1 MKQIV
6 LAVAFVLASQPLL
19 AQWDLVTKGAR
30 MARALTR
37 DFTVEEEVALGR
49 VVAARVLA
57 TYPLAENEKLQKYV
71 TLVGRT
77 VALQSSRPD
86 LDWHFAVIETD
97 MVNAFSCPGGYVFI
111 TTGAME
117 QIGSEAEL
125 AVVLGHEIAHATE
138 KHILKE
144 IKRAGVVTEGM
155 SIASEQAG
163 GGGMGDALARKVSD
177 LAYQKLFNTGIG
189 RKEELE
195 ADRVGIEIA
204 TAAGYRSDSYIHFL
218 EALHALASSNNS
230 SFSQLA
236 STHPKPDDRLKVA
249 RAEVSDQGAILD
261 QRWKQWKR

>member
-1 MKQIV
+1 MKRIV
-6 LAVAFVLASQPLL
+6 LVLALTLASQPLL

-57 TYPLAENEKLQKYV
+57 TYPLADDDKLQKYV
-71 TLVGRT
+71 TLVGKT

-86 LDWHFAVIETD
+86 LAWHFAVIETD

-111 TTGAME
+111 TTGAVA

-163 GGGMGDALARKVSD
+163 AGMGDALARKVSD

-204 TAAGYRSDSYIHFL
+204 AAAGYRSDSYIHFL
-218 EALHALASSNNS
+218 EALHKLASANNS

-249 RAEVSDQGAILD
+249 RAEVSDEGAILD
-261 QRWKQWKR
+261 QRWKQWVR

>member
-1 MKQIV
+1 MKRIALV
-6 LAVAFVLASQPLL
+6 IALCLASQPLF

-57 TYPLAENEKLQKYV
+57 TYPLADDDKLQKYV
-71 TLVGRT
+71 TLVGKT

-111 TTGAME
+111 TTGAMA

-144 IKRAGVVTEGM
+144 IKRA
-155 SIASEQAG
+155 I
-163 GGGMGDALARKVSD
+163 KVW
-177 LAYQKLFNTGIG
+177 
-189 RKEELE
+189 R
-195 ADRVGIEIA
+195 
-204 TAAGYRSDSYIHFL
+204 
-218 EALHALASSNNS
+218 
-230 SFSQLA
+230 
-236 STHPKPDDRLKVA
+236 PDDL
-249 RAEVSDQGAILD
+249 RA
-261 QRWKQWKR
+261 